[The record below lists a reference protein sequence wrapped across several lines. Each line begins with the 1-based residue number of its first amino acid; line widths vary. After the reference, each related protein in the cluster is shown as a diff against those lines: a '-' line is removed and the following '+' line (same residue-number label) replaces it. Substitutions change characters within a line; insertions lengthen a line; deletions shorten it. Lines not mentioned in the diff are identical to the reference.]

1 MVIYFK
7 IALAIILYTQ
17 FSSQFGIIHIANYSP
32 WPETMF
38 LLNGLGKKIGVIT
51 LQPRQAVSFEKSDH
65 YILARTAT
73 IHRQV
78 KILLYPQDCNPGEF
92 KPDLMIKDMPS
103 TRIDLSKKSGLKLEE
118 IENYSKKFILN
129 EPLAASFHG
138 NLILKALSN
147 TFQDETRLPI
157 ADYIELSKAL
167 RPYPR

>member
-1 MVIYFK
+1 MRIFFK
-7 IALAIILYTQ
+7 ITLAVILYTQ
-17 FSSQFGIIHIANYSP
+17 FSNQFGVIHIANYSP

-73 IHRQV
+73 IHRQI

-92 KPDLMIKDMPS
+92 KPDLIIKDMPS
-103 TRIDLSKKSGLKLEE
+103 TRIALSRKSGLNLAE
-118 IENYSKKFILN
+118 IESYSKKIILN

-138 NLILKALSN
+138 NFIVKALSN
-147 TFQDETRLPI
+147 SFQDETRLPI
-157 ADYIELSKAL
+157 AYYVELSKAL
-167 RPYPR
+167 RPCPK